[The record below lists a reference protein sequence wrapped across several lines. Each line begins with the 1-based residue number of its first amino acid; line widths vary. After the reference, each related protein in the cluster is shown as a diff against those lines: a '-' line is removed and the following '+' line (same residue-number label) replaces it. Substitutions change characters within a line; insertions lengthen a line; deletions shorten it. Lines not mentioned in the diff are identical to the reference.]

1 MILTIWELQIVV
13 CQIRPGHATAR
24 RTESPPA
31 AHTKVHEKAIKKG
44 KQNLGMLLIRKL
56 LLLSSSNSFSSA
68 GSMYVLSSEGAG
80 DPNIKGSAGSNATT
94 SVGRAATRR
103 HQEQHSSKKIVKVEL
118 NH

>member
-1 MILTIWELQIVV
+1 VILTIWELQIVV

-31 AHTKVHEKAIKKG
+31 AHTKVHEKASKKG